1 MPENGVILVVT
12 NAGSH
17 HLELEKSIKQKSLK
31 KNVKIYF
38 AFSPFCEV
46 DCGESFPVYKRLSD
60 GRMFNDSDFSTDS
73 FLKTV
78 VFTVWCC
85 FKGSWLIRFSC
96 HCYLKKMK
104 WNVFLVLFEIILGE
118 EPLPPMARMEWM
130 VLVLNFLR
138 ERGSNQGS
146 SLYWRCWDMSRKG
159 YRDQRLPFG

>member
-1 MPENGVILVVT
+1 MDKMPENGVILVVT

-17 HLELEKSIKQKSLK
+17 HLDLEKTIKQKSLK

-78 VFTVWCC
+78 VFTV
-85 FKGSWLIRFSC
+85 
-96 HCYLKKMK
+96 
-104 WNVFLVLFEIILGE
+104 
-118 EPLPPMARMEWM
+118 
-130 VLVLNFLR
+130 
-138 ERGSNQGS
+138 
-146 SLYWRCWDMSRKG
+146 
-159 YRDQRLPFG
+159 

>member
-17 HLELEKSIKQKSLK
+17 HLKLEKSIKQKSLK

-85 FKGSWLIRFSC
+85 FIGSWLIWFFVI
-96 HCYLKKMK
+96 
-104 WNVFLVLFEIILGE
+104 N
-118 EPLPPMARMEWM
+118 
-130 VLVLNFLR
+130 LR
-138 ERGSNQGS
+138 GNNNIQ
-146 SLYWRCWDMSRKG
+146 DN
-159 YRDQRLPFG
+159 